1 MRYEDRNS
9 SQTTRIPTRGQPD
22 VGPVAQVNV
31 SPDGNWIVFES
42 WPDGTNHDIYMMT
55 INGAN
60 RIRLTTDKDFDFG
73 AAWRPAFKN

>member
-1 MRYEDRNS
+1 M
-9 SQTTRIPTRGQPD
+9 
-22 VGPVAQVNV
+22 AQVNV

-73 AAWRPAFKN
+73 AAWRPAVNQ